1 MEKSTEQQRW
11 RDPFA
16 GEPPRDPSRTLQ
28 VIGAG
33 LPRTGTISLTLA
45 LTWALHGDVCHGGS
59 ACLRGKEHII
69 KGWTKCLDPPK
80 DVSQE
85 EVDKTLKDLLV
96 GYVATTDAPAIFFVE
111 ELVRLYPDA
120 KVVCTT
126 REPTRWWESYQELI
140 NTLDNPLFI
149 LLQLVQPTLRY
160 SLAWKLAIVKRR
172 RQIYPAELEPL
183 GPHFMELH
191 SDYLKRV
198 VPKDRLLFFDMKE
211 GWEPLCKF
219 LDVPIPEKPFPQ
231 VHDRASMKSSWAPYW
246 WRGAAIWLTILA
258 AGYGL
263 SQAVSYARLRMHS

>member
-1 MEKSTEQQRW
+1 MEESTEQKRW

-16 GEPPRDPSRTLQ
+16 GEPPNDPTRTLQ
-28 VIGAG
+28 VIAAG

-45 LTWALHGDVCHGGS
+45 LSWALHGDVCHGD
-59 ACLRGKEHII
+59 II
-69 KGWTKCLDPPK
+69 KGWTKVLDPGK
-80 DVSQE
+80 NVSQE
-85 EVDKTLKDLLV
+85 EVDDTLKELLA

-120 KVVCTT
+120 KVICTV
-126 REPTRWWESYQELI
+126 REPNRWWESYQELI

-160 SLAWKLAIVKRR
+160 SLAWKLAILKRR
-172 RQIYPAELEPL
+172 RKIYPPEFEPL
-183 GPHFMELH
+183 GPHFMEIH

-198 VPKDRLLFFDMKE
+198 VPEDRLLFFNMKD

-219 LDVPIPEKPFPQ
+219 LDVPVPEKPFPQ

-246 WRGAAIWLTILA
+246 WRDPDRVLRTHNNSIS
-258 AGYGL
+258 
-263 SQAVSYARLRMHS
+263 SQARAASLVVTA